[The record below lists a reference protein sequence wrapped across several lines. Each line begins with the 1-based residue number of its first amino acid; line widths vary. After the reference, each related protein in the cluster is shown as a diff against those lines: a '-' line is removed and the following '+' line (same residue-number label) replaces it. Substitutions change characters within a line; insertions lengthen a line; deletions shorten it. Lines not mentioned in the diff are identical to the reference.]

1 MNNSHKYEAY
11 LQFVEA
17 SNALKNHA
25 LFPELDSLEV
35 ELLNTIAIR
44 WKDNKSLLVNEAISL
59 DKIGSRATLHARIK
73 NLRTKGY
80 VDFHQDIDGRKKI
93 LKPTMLAMGYFSHLS
108 SLLTQSVAQNVISD
122 STTHNRRSTDRV
134 SATINWSSLMS
145 IQAKRIFL
153 ASSF

>member
-1 MNNSHKYEAY
+1 MNNSHKYEVY
-11 LQFVEA
+11 LQFIEA
-17 SNALKNHA
+17 SNALKKHA
-25 LFPELDSLEV
+25 QFPELDSIEV

-59 DKIGSRATLHARIK
+59 ERIGSRATLHARIK

-108 SLLTQSVAQNVISD
+108 SLLTQSVEQNTISD
-122 STTHNRRSTDRV
+122 GPKFNRRHTDR
-134 SATINWSSLMS
+134 I
-145 IQAKRIFL
+145 L
-153 ASSF
+153 ASLN